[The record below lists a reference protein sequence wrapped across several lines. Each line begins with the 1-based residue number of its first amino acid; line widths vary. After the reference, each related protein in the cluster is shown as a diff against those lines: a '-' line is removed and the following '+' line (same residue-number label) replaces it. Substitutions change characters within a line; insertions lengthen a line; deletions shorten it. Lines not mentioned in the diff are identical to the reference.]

1 MGNKVNLYT
10 GMRCGEMLA
19 LRWRDMDLEQGILT
33 IDKSRSVAKNRAGGE
48 GSNKYVLVE
57 GSTKNEKARK
67 IALTAEIL
75 KVLKT
80 IWLMQSDHD
89 ADSLIVRTR
98 TGKGNTA
105 TNLKHRMATIF
116 RNAGLSDLSQGL
128 HIFKLHKAA
137 KNSDITPF

>member
-57 GSTKNEKARK
+57 GVPKTKRRGR
-67 IALTAEIL
+67 L
-75 KVLKT
+75 
-80 IWLMQSDHD
+80 
-89 ADSLIVRTR
+89 
-98 TGKGNTA
+98 
-105 TNLKHRMATIF
+105 
-116 RNAGLSDLSQGL
+116 
-128 HIFKLHKAA
+128 
-137 KNSDITPF
+137 P